1 MPLFKRRSPLNLRQI
16 YFLYL
21 YPDGRVDRRT
31 FAFGLVPL
39 LIAGVVVHLVLSMDR
54 PVWFFFD
61 VFLVLFALILAV
73 KRCIDRGRSGWFLA
87 LGLAPVAWL
96 IAVLDPKL
104 VRELDMSNPNL
115 WIALAAI
122 SNILS
127 VWLVVEL
134 FFLPGQA
141 TGQESPE
148 NITLHGGIDA
158 FVDGIGCV
166 VAWFCVAQVLLVA
179 NNVLLRYMFR
189 IGPVSLQE
197 LEWHLM
203 SPIALIGMCYALR
216 HNDHVK
222 VDIFYDKYKDR
233 TKQMVDI
240 FTAVASIV
248 IALLIVD
255 LAVDFVARAY
265 RVDEGSPD
273 PGGLPHR
280 WLLRSFIPIGFLIF
294 ALQSFGN
301 LLTIN
306 WSALSRRKMT
316 A

>member
-1 MPLFKRRSPLNLRQI
+1 MSLRQVC
-16 YFLYL
+16 FLYL
-21 YPDGRVDRRT
+21 YPDGQVDRRT
-31 FAFGLVPL
+31 FVLGLIPL
-39 LIAGVVVHLVLSMDR
+39 LIAGLVVHLVLSMDR

-61 VFLVLFALILAV
+61 VFLVLFALVLAA
-73 KRCIDRGRSGWFLA
+73 KRCIDRGRSGWFLG

-115 WIALAAI
+115 WIALAAASTVLTI
-122 SNILS
+122 
-127 VWLVVEL
+127 WLVVEL
-134 FFLPGQA
+134 FFLPGRA
-141 TGQESPE
+141 TGQERPE
-148 NITLHGGIDA
+148 KITLHGGIDA
-158 FVDGIGCV
+158 FVDGVGSV
-166 VAWFCVAQVLLVA
+166 VAWLCVAQVLLVA

-216 HNDHVK
+216 HDDHVK

-248 IALLIVD
+248 IALLVVD

-294 ALQSFGN
+294 ALQAFGN
-301 LLTIN
+301 LLKIN
-306 WSALSRRKMT
+306 WSALSRRSMT